1 MPEGATHW
9 LDGGHNAEAG
19 AALASA
25 VAELAAYAPAP
36 LWLITGMLDTKAAED
51 FLHPLVPQATGAFT
65 VAIPDTEAAFPAGEL
80 AKRAS
85 AAGLRAQ
92 PAKSVGQA
100 LEAILAR
107 APKAPLRVL
116 ICGSLYLAGAV
127 LRENG

>member
-1 MPEGATHW
+1 M
-9 LDGGHNAEAG
+9 
-19 AALASA
+19 ALASGAPVGSVA
-25 VAELAAYAPAP
+25 VP
-36 LWLITGMLDTKAAED
+36 
-51 FLHPLVPQATGAFT
+51 FT
-65 VAIPDTEAAFPAGEL
+65 VKFPEPDTAVFSSRRVRPSNSLVRSIETLAFAVTIPDTAAAFPAGEL

-92 PAKSVGQA
+92 PAESVGQA